1 MKKYTIIFF
10 AFILTFV
17 FCDDEDSSEVKYCY
31 DDITASKAK
40 DCENLKLDEKYY
52 KCCYFKGKMENE
64 NINTCVPLTKAEY
77 DDIKKTI
84 KDFEKDSGNEVDK
97 LDCNSSYL
105 KYSLISLL
113 LILL

>member
-17 FCDDEDSSEVKYCY
+17 FCDDEDSSEVQYC
-31 DDITASKAK
+31 DAEVSASKVK
-40 DCENLKLDEKYY
+40 DCENLKLGDEGY
-52 KCCYFKGKMENE
+52 KCCYFKGKIENE
-64 NINTCVPLTKAEY
+64 NTNTCIPITKSQY

>member
-17 FCDDEDSSEVKYCY
+17 FCDDEDSSEVQYCLPGVS
-31 DDITASKAK
+31 ASKAK
-40 DCENLKLDEKYY
+40 DCENIKLPSDEYY
-52 KCCYFKGKMENE
+52 KCCYFKGKMDNE
-64 NINTCVPLTKAEY
+64 NTNTCVPLKKSEY

-84 KDFEKDSGNEVDK
+84 ENSEKNGGKVDK

>member
-1 MKKYTIIFF
+1 MKKNIIFF

-17 FCDDEDSSEVKYCY
+17 FCDDEDSSEVQYCGAEVS
-31 DDITASKAK
+31 ASKVK
-40 DCENLKLDEKYY
+40 DCENLKLRDGGY

-84 KDFEKDSGNEVDK
+84 KDAEKDSRNEVDK

>member
-17 FCDDEDSSEVKYCY
+17 FCDDEDSSEVQYC
-31 DDITASKAK
+31 DAKASASKAK
-40 DCENLKLDEKYY
+40 DCEKLKLDEEDY
-52 KCCYFKGKMENE
+52 KCCYFKGKLENK
-64 NINTCVPLTKAEY
+64 NRNTCVGIRKAEY

-84 KDFEKDSGNEVDK
+84 KDIEKDSRNKVDK